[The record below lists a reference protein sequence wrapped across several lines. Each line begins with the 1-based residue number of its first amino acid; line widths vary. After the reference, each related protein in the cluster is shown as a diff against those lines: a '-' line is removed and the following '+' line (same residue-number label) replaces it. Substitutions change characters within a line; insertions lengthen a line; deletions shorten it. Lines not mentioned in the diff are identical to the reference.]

1 MAIDLNSK
9 DGRNKFIND
18 KIPDLISAINY
29 TYGPILIEELMRRIE
44 NTVAEFNNEINDAF
58 EILKNKDKQRQNI
71 YKSIDDDSIDLI
83 NEDQVKTAWEK
94 KIDEIES

>member
-18 KIPDLISAINY
+18 KIPDLISAIND
-29 TYGPILIEELMRRIE
+29 TYGPILLEELMRRIE

-83 NEDQVKTAWEK
+83 NENQVKTAWEK